1 MALGRARHTLA
12 QRTARLNTDWCLQSS
27 MQTKTVLI
35 TGCSSGIGRATAL
48 SFLEEEW
55 CVYATARNPADIE
68 TLGEEGCRI
77 ATLDVTDPDDVERV
91 VDRIIDEEGHL
102 SCLVNNAGYGQLGP
116 VEDVPTQ
123 KVHRQFDVNLYG
135 PHRLL
140 RAALPHMREQEA
152 GTIVNVSS
160 AAGRLSFPG
169 GGIYAGS
176 KFAVEVMSDALR
188 NEVDE
193 YGIDVVLIEPGPV
206 ETGFTERAETEVYG
220 DGGDAP
226 AGETDTESDGADD
239 IQGLDR
245 SGAYESFYELFS
257 DTQLVGGGGLGAIT
271 PERVAEDIVDAASST
286 KPKARYQPGTAAR
299 VAALARFL
307 PSRWLDAGYRF
318 LRRL

>member
-1 MALGRARHTLA
+1 MRPE
-12 QRTARLNTDWCLQSS
+12 
-27 MQTKTVLI
+27 TVLI

-48 SFLEEEW
+48 SFLAEDW
-55 CVYATARNPADIE
+55 VVYATARNPADIE
-68 TLGEEGCRI
+68 TLGERGCRI

-116 VEDVPTQ
+116 VEDVPTE

-140 RAALPHMREQEA
+140 RAALPHMRAQGE
-152 GTIVNVSS
+152 GTVVNVSS

-176 KFAVEVMSDALR
+176 KFALEAMSDALR

-206 ETGFTERAETEVYG
+206 ETAFRERAETEVHG
-220 DGGDAP
+220 VDDPDADPDPDADADGA
-226 AGETDTESDGADD
+226 GADD
-239 IQGLDR
+239 IDGLDR

-257 DTQLVGGGGLGAIT
+257 DTRLVGGGGLGAIP

-299 VAALARFL
+299 VGALARLL
-307 PSRWLDAGYRF
+307 PSRWLDVGYRY
-318 LRRL
+318 LRKL

>member
-1 MALGRARHTLA
+1 
-12 QRTARLNTDWCLQSS
+12 
-27 MQTKTVLI
+27 
-35 TGCSSGIGRATAL
+35 
-48 SFLEEEW
+48 
-55 CVYATARNPADIE
+55 
-68 TLGEEGCRI
+68 
-77 ATLDVTDPDDVERV
+77 
-91 VDRIIDEEGHL
+91 
-102 SCLVNNAGYGQLGP
+102 
-116 VEDVPTQ
+116 
-123 KVHRQFDVNLYG
+123 VNLYG

-176 KFAVEVMSDALR
+176 KFAVEAMSDALR

>member
-1 MALGRARHTLA
+1 MTPE
-12 QRTARLNTDWCLQSS
+12 
-27 MQTKTVLI
+27 TVLI

-48 SFLEEEW
+48 EFVEEDW

-68 TLGEEGCRI
+68 TLGEAGCRI

-91 VDRIIDEEGHL
+91 VGRIVDEEGHL
-102 SCLVNNAGYGQLGP
+102 SCLVNNAGYAQFGP
-116 VEDVPTQ
+116 VEDVPTGQ
-123 KVHRQFDVNLYG
+123 VHRQFDVNLYG

-152 GTIVNVSS
+152 GTVVNVSS

-176 KFAVEVMSDALR
+176 KFALEAMSDALR

-206 ETGFTERAETEVYG
+206 ETSFTERAEAEVYG
-220 DGGDAP
+220 GSADNGEADGDGETVDGGD
-226 AGETDTESDGADD
+226 TDD
-239 IQGLDR
+239 IAGLDR
-245 SGAYESFYELFS
+245 SGAYDSFYDLFS
-257 DTQLVGGGGLGAIT
+257 DTQLVGGGGLGAIS

-299 VAALARFL
+299 VGALARFL
-307 PSRWLDAGYRF
+307 PSRWLDAGYRY
-318 LRRL
+318 LRKL

>member
-1 MALGRARHTLA
+1 VHP
-12 QRTARLNTDWCLQSS
+12 
-27 MQTKTVLI
+27 KTVLI

-48 SFLEEEW
+48 AFLEEEW

-68 TLGEEGCRI
+68 TLGEAGCRI

-91 VDRIIDEEGHL
+91 VERVVDEEGHL
-102 SCLVNNAGYGQLGP
+102 SCLVNNAGYAQFGP
-116 VEDVPTQ
+116 VEDVPTE

-135 PHRLL
+135 PHRVL
-140 RAALPHMREQEA
+140 RAALPHMRAQED
-152 GTIVNVSS
+152 GTVVNVSS

-176 KFAVEVMSDALR
+176 KFALEAMSDALR

-193 YGIDVVLIEPGPV
+193 YDVDVVLIEPGPV
-206 ETGFTERAETEVYG
+206 ETSFTERAEAEVYG
-220 DGGDAP
+220 DSADTPDDGDDVP
-226 AGETDTESDGADD
+226 GIE
-239 IQGLDR
+239 R

-257 DTQLVGGGGLGAIT
+257 DTQLVGGGGLGAVP

-299 VAALARFL
+299 VSTLARFL
-307 PSRWLDAGYRF
+307 PSRWLDAGYRY
-318 LRRL
+318 LRKL

>member
-1 MALGRARHTLA
+1 MHP
-12 QRTARLNTDWCLQSS
+12 
-27 MQTKTVLI
+27 KTVLI

-48 SFLEEEW
+48 AFVEEDW

-68 TLGEEGCRI
+68 TLGEAGCRI

-91 VDRIIDEEGHL
+91 VERVVDEEGHL
-102 SCLVNNAGYGQLGP
+102 SCLVNNAGYAQFGP
-116 VEDVPTQ
+116 VEDVPTE

-140 RAALPHMREQEA
+140 RAALPHMRAQED

-176 KFAVEVMSDALR
+176 KFALEAMSDALR

-193 YGIDVVLIEPGPV
+193 YDVDVVLIEPGPV
-206 ETGFTERAETEVYG
+206 ETSFTERAEAEVYG
-220 DGGDAP
+220 DSDDTPDDGDDVP
-226 AGETDTESDGADD
+226 GIEP
-239 IQGLDR
+239 

-257 DTQLVGGGGLGAIT
+257 DTRLVGGGGLGAVP
-271 PERVAEDIVDAASST
+271 PERVAEDIVEAASST

-299 VAALARFL
+299 VSTLARFL
-307 PSRWLDAGYRF
+307 PSRWLDAGYRY
-318 LRRL
+318 LRKL

>member
-1 MALGRARHTLA
+1 
-12 QRTARLNTDWCLQSS
+12 

-35 TGCSSGIGRATAL
+35 TGCSSGIGRATARA
-48 SFLEEEW
+48 FLEEEW

-91 VDRIIDEEGHL
+91 VDRIVEEEGHL
-102 SCLVNNAGYGQLGP
+102 SCLVNNAGYGQFGP
-116 VEDVPTQ
+116 VEDVPTE
-123 KVHRQFDVNLYG
+123 KLHRQFDVNLYG

-140 RAALPHMREQEA
+140 RAALPHMRDQEA
-152 GTIVNVSS
+152 GTVVNVSS

-176 KFAVEVMSDALR
+176 KFALEAMSDALR

-193 YGIDVVLIEPGPV
+193 YDIDVVLVEPGPV

-220 DGGDAP
+220 DGGSAGDADTG
-226 AGETDTESDGADD
+226 AGDADD
-239 IQGLDR
+239 LQGLDR
-245 SGAYESFYELFS
+245 SGAYESFYDLFS
-257 DTQLVGGGGLGAIT
+257 DTRLVGGGGLGAIA
-271 PERVAEDIVDAASST
+271 PERVADDIVDAASST

-299 VAALARFL
+299 IAALARLL
-307 PSRWLDAGYRF
+307 PSRWLDTAYRY
-318 LRRL
+318 LRKL

>member
-1 MALGRARHTLA
+1 MHP
-12 QRTARLNTDWCLQSS
+12 
-27 MQTKTVLI
+27 KTVLI

-48 SFLEEEW
+48 AFLEEEW

-68 TLGEEGCRI
+68 TLGEAGCRI

-91 VDRIIDEEGHL
+91 VERVVDEEGHL
-102 SCLVNNAGYGQLGP
+102 SCLVNNAGYAQFGP
-116 VEDVPTQ
+116 VEDVPTE

-135 PHRLL
+135 PHRVL
-140 RAALPHMREQEA
+140 RAALPHMRAQED
-152 GTIVNVSS
+152 GTVVNVSS

-176 KFAVEVMSDALR
+176 KFALEAMSDALR

-193 YGIDVVLIEPGPV
+193 YDVDVVLIEPGPV
-206 ETGFTERAETEVYG
+206 ETSFTERAEAEVYG
-220 DGGDAP
+220 DSADTPDDGDDVP
-226 AGETDTESDGADD
+226 GIE
-239 IQGLDR
+239 R

-257 DTQLVGGGGLGAIT
+257 DTQLVGGGGLGAVP

-299 VAALARFL
+299 VSTLARFL
-307 PSRWLDAGYRF
+307 PSRWLDAGYRY
-318 LRRL
+318 LRKL